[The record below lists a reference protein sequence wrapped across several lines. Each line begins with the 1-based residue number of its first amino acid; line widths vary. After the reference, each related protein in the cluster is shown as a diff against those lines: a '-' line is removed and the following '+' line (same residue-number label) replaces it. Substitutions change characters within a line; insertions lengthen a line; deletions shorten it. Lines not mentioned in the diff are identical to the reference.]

1 MHHRSCR
8 WARCQCPIASS
19 DPPCFQ
25 ALREI
30 NAILCHQPWMLTV
43 EHINGLL
50 SIDII
55 DGDSGEHNCWS
66 VSELVQAIVIMV
78 STHALSSFV
87 WGLGVAPDPGEHWHY
102 HVLTLSRLYCPITYR
117 PLLYYFVPSFLYA
130 PFFCPLLLCRYE
142 TSYIDGRTPP
152 PR

>member
-1 MHHRSCR
+1 MPPRSCR
-8 WARCQCPIASS
+8 WACYCAKS
-19 DPPCFQ
+19 DYIPSTDLWCVQ

-30 NAILCHQPWMLTV
+30 NAILCHQPWLLTV
-43 EHINGLL
+43 EHIGGLL

-87 WGLGVAPDPGEHWHY
+87 WGLGISPDPGK
-102 HVLTLSRLYCPITYR
+102 
-117 PLLYYFVPSFLYA
+117 LLPTFSLMFR
-130 PFFCPLLLCRYE
+130 C
-142 TSYIDGRTPP
+142 
-152 PR
+152 